1 VILVR
6 LLIMKPDKRVRQL
19 DVTQKQMDRIK
30 KGQILRNMSFVR
42 CKVSK
47 SNLDYAPAQKY

>member
-42 CKVSK
+42 CKVNK